1 MRDIR
6 TLSFRILT
14 VLFAGFMLLS
24 AGLYLSGA
32 TVIREG
38 MALLGYPAY
47 ITIILGTAKLLG
59 AAALVQPRVPLLR
72 EWAYAGFTINLI
84 GAAASHV
91 LAGDAA
97 GAGSPLLFLAL
108 LAVSYALKPSA
119 VPATSSVRAA
129 AWTVAPQR
137 QG

>member
-1 MRDIR
+1 MRDTR
-6 TLSFRILT
+6 TLTFRALT

-24 AGLYLSGA
+24 AAMYLTGA
-32 TVIREG
+32 AAIRDG

-47 ITIILGTAKLLG
+47 ITTILGIAKLLG
-59 AAALVQPRVPLLR
+59 AAALLQWRVPVLR

-97 GAGSPLLFLAL
+97 GAASPLLFLAL
-108 LAVSYALKPSA
+108 LAASYVLKPA
-119 VPATSSVRAA
+119 AAMPAMRGVRAA
-129 AWTVAPQR
+129 A
-137 QG
+137 